1 LHVTQIFKQPMPDG
15 RLATVVRC
23 TEESSMRMDP
33 REVAAQL
40 DRLCGALASGALSL
54 DGLGAPLKYLIL
66 NLGSFWEEQHDQFK
80 EQRSDRLLPAG
91 DSFALM
97 SLRCVRVAAGHCA
110 DTSWFR
116 AGAADDDS
124 LPPLPACL
132 VGDDAGGRPERA
144 TATTA
149 TAAGSSSSQRSPQLE
164 VHECRDGQCRC
175 VRKRLLHLQ
184 RSRSSGSRRASEA
197 SRREAA
203 LPQRV
208 SKAAG
213 VGTSVAQAAADDEDL
228 VMHQSVSA
236 SGVMSVTLRPPQ
248 PKAVEDPERR
258 LLANQ
263 AFLKAK
269 AARERPDEAASSS
282 SEDEASL
289 IRSLLHKAVAD
300 GRVQLGQAEAAAA
313 VLAGGDG
320 GADEPQPAAQGGAA
334 EPAQLRKHEAV
345 RRISVDFLDRG
356 GYFDRPIQVRSGC
369 SYECCC

>member
-1 LHVTQIFKQPMPDG
+1 MNLCCK
-15 RLATVVRC
+15 RLGV
-23 TEESSMRMDP
+23 
-33 REVAAQL
+33 
-40 DRLCGALASGALSL
+40 
-54 DGLGAPLKYLIL
+54 
-66 NLGSFWEEQHDQFK
+66 
-80 EQRSDRLLPAG
+80 
-91 DSFALM
+91 
-97 SLRCVRVAAGHCA
+97 GHCA
-110 DTSWFR
+110 DMSWFR

-132 VGDDAGGRPERA
+132 VGDDASGRPERA

-175 VRKRLLHLQ
+175 VRKRSLHLQ
-184 RSRSSGSRRASEA
+184 HSRSSGSRRA

-208 SKAAG
+208 SQAAG
-213 VGTSVAQAAADDEDL
+213 AGSSAARAAADDDDL

-248 PKAVEDPERR
+248 PNAVEDPDRR

-300 GRVQLGQAEAAAA
+300 GRVQPAQAEEAAA
-313 VLAGGDG
+313 VLAGHDG
-320 GADEPQPAAQGGAA
+320 STDEPRPTAQGGAA
-334 EPAQLRKHEAV
+334 EPVPLRKHEAV

-356 GYFDRPIQVRSGC
+356 GYFDRPIQVRRALQQSQL
-369 SYECCC
+369 